1 MLKTT
6 KNSALWYIGL
16 WLFYRLHGTL
26 YPSGAFYSQLVLLLL
41 VFWSFYHFTIIL
53 FQKNKTFFFKSL
65 IVLTCMYI
73 VYGLFLFLTD
83 GMVVHGK
90 SAINPPTYLYIETY
104 LLSLLPIFSFYY
116 FTKSGKIDISIMNVL
131 VPIFILVSITEFY
144 RSQAEMMQLILEKR
158 KVLVDEITNNGGY
171 IVASVLPTLLVYRN
185 KKIIQYSCLVICAIF
200 VLISM
205 KRGAILISMLS
216 ILFILNDSLK
226 HSKRVHKILTF
237 SLIAIMA
244 IILIC
249 AFNSLLSSSD
259 YFFERL
265 QATKDGDTSSR
276 DELYGEFIYFFIN
289 DANIF
294 QQFIGIGANGT
305 LKISFNYAHNDWLE
319 TLINQGIIGIL
330 IFISFWRNFFRETHA
345 SYLSEQSRYVVLT
358 VFFFGIT
365 KTFFSMSI
373 GEMTTYTNCVLGFAL
388 ADGFKNNHI

>member
-1 MLKTT
+1 MLKTI
-6 KNSALWYIGL
+6 KNTALWYVGL
-16 WLFYRLHGTL
+16 WFFYRLHGTL
-26 YPSGAFYSQLVLLLL
+26 YPSGAFYSQLVLLVL
-41 VFWSFYHFTIIL
+41 VLWSFYHFTIIL

-158 KVLVDEITNNGGY
+158 NVLVDEVTNNGGY
-171 IVASVLPTLLVYRN
+171 IVASVLPALLVYRN
-185 KKIIQYSCLVICAIF
+185 KKIIQYSCLIICAIF

-205 KRGAILISMLS
+205 KRGAILVSMLS

-226 HSKRVHKILTF
+226 HSKRVQKILTF

-289 DANIF
+289 DASVF
-294 QQFIGIGANGT
+294 QQFIGVGANGT

-319 TLINQGIIGIL
+319 TLINQGIIGVL
-330 IFISFWRNFFRETHA
+330 IFINFWRNFFREAHA
-345 SYLSEQSRYVVLT
+345 SYLSEQSRYVVLS
-358 VFFFGIT
+358 VFFLSIT
-365 KTFFSMSI
+365 KTIFSMSI